1 MEMECKCQ
9 RSGKNEFFY
18 LSWNDEHLST
28 YDKLSHVWAVSTNVF
43 LPYWSLQF
51 LGMIVWLL
59 WENQS
64 DARKLSDLCKLP
76 LHLSRSWGLSLCL
89 GEQYLISFPAPKPL
103 TTRMWHVYYSM
114 FVKVCVG
121 HPRCPWPAKS
131 QTDLPLSPL
140 CQLRWNFD
148 QWQRFTPVKSDGY
161 LSDLDMCQ
169 IDNLC
174 TDYINSSEMKG
185 KLSGK
190 YVGLCRCT
198 HTHTERFVQE

>member
-1 MEMECKCQ
+1 
-9 RSGKNEFFY
+9 
-18 LSWNDEHLST
+18 
-28 YDKLSHVWAVSTNVF
+28 
-43 LPYWSLQF
+43 
-51 LGMIVWLL
+51 
-59 WENQS
+59 
-64 DARKLSDLCKLP
+64 
-76 LHLSRSWGLSLCL
+76 
-89 GEQYLISFPAPKPL
+89 
-103 TTRMWHVYYSM
+103 MWHVYYSM

-198 HTHTERFVQE
+198 HTHTLRGLSKNNHFPVINSVVSSGNLPSHPLARWWNYRSRHRQDYYWIWIWIWIWIWWWWLNYYDDDDDIHYDITVVKS